1 MLKDFTP
8 RLYQQTI
15 LNTAAHHNTMV
26 VLPTGMGK
34 TAIALL
40 LTAQRLTQY
49 PNSKILLLAPT
60 KPLCEQHQTTFQNHF
75 TIPSEHIVL
84 FTGSVTPEKREQLW
98 KNAQIIIS
106 TPQGLENDTINNRIN
121 LKEISLLIFDEAH
134 HASGDYSYVWL
145 AQQYDKL
152 SPFARILALTASPGS
167 DLEKIK
173 EVCSNLKIEKIEI
186 RTEDD
191 PDVSPYIQQVKTNWI
206 KVEFPP
212 ELKQIQTYL
221 QTAVKTKLHA
231 VQTLGCCQSS
241 DLSKGELLGL
251 QIELQKKLS
260 SGEKDFETLK
270 SISLIAEAL
279 KIEHALE
286 LLETQGLKPLYKYVH
301 KLQSESL
308 TSKVKAVKNLVQDEN
323 FKSAVHYIDELSST
337 EFPHPKLSK
346 LKELVTQELSRNRDA
361 KIIIFTQFRHSAEII
376 TQELNLLNIKNNIF
390 VGQAK
395 KEGLG
400 FSQKQQKEILDN
412 FRNNQFNIL
421 VATSVAEEGL
431 DIPKVD
437 KVIFYEPIPSAIRS
451 IQRRGRTGRLEK
463 GEVTILV
470 TSGTR
475 DEAYRWSSFHKE
487 KKMHRNLQDLKQKF
501 YLLTPELPSPVAN
514 LNNYLPPNNEP
525 ITAILAD
532 HREKDNRV
540 VKELIDLNIPVKT
553 AQLES
558 ADYILSGH
566 VGVELKH
573 ISDFVNS
580 IIDGR
585 LLDQMRQLKK
595 NFSKAVLIIE
605 GDEDIYSVR
614 KIHPNAIRGM
624 LASIALDFNIPILHT
639 KTPKETA
646 AMLAIMAKREQEK
659 DRDFSLHERK
669 PHTIK
674 DQQEF
679 FVSSLPNIGIKTART
694 LLENFITIKSL
705 VNSNKEDIIK
715 IEGIGDK
722 TAAKLLELF
731 EAEYK
736 KKE

>member
-15 LNTAAHHNTMV
+15 LNTAANNNTMV

-49 PNSKILLLAPT
+49 PNSKIILLAPT
-60 KPLCEQHQTTFQNHF
+60 KPLCEQHQTTFRKHVN
-75 TIPSEHIVL
+75 IEEEKIVL

-121 LKEISLLIFDEAH
+121 LKEVSLLIIDEAH
-134 HASGDYSYVWL
+134 HATGDYSYVWV
-145 AQQYDKL
+145 AQQYDKH
-152 SPFARILALTASPGS
+152 SPFSRILALTASPGS

-173 EVCSNLKIEKIEI
+173 EICSNLKIEKIEI

-191 PDVSPYIQQVKTNWI
+191 PDVSPYIQPVKTNWV

-221 QTAVKTKLHA
+221 KTAIRTKLHT
-231 VQTLGCCQSS
+231 VQTLGYSQSS
-241 DLSKGELLGL
+241 ELTKGELLGL
-251 QIELQKKLS
+251 QTELQKKIS
-260 SGEKDFETLK
+260 SGEKDFEALK
-270 SISLIAEAL
+270 SISLTAEAL

-286 LLETQGLKPLYKYVH
+286 LLETQGLRPLYKYVH

-308 TSKVKAVKNLVQDEN
+308 TSKIKAVKNLVQDEN
-323 FKSAVHYIDELSST
+323 FKSAVHYIDELSSK
-337 EFPHPKLSK
+337 ELLHPKLSK
-346 LKELVTQELSRNRDA
+346 LKELIAKEISSNRDA
-361 KIIIFTQFRHSAEII
+361 RIIIFTQFRDSAEII
-376 TQELNLLNIKNNIF
+376 TKELDFLNLKNHIF

-463 GEVTILV
+463 GEVTVLI
-470 TSGTR
+470 TSNTR

-487 KKMHRNLQDLKQKF
+487 KKMHRNLQELKQKF
-501 YLLTPELPSPVAN
+501 YLLSEQKQEPATLT
-514 LNNYLPPNNEP
+514 NYMKQNSEP
-525 ITAILAD
+525 ITTIIAD

-540 VKELIDLNIPVKT
+540 VKELIELNIPVKT

-558 ADYILSGH
+558 ADYVLSGH

-595 NFSKAVLIIE
+595 NFPKSILILE

-614 KIHPNAIRGM
+614 RIHPNAIRGM
-624 LASIALDFNIPILHT
+624 LASIALDFNIPIVHT

-659 DRDFSLHERK
+659 DHTFSLHERK

-694 LLENFITIKSL
+694 LLEHFTTIKSL
-705 VNSNKEDIIK
+705 INAQKEDLTK
-715 IEGIGDK
+715 IDGIGDK
-722 TAAKLLELF
+722 TTDKLLELF
-731 EAEYK
+731 ESKYL